1 MKTLK
6 GIIFNNVT
14 RNAVTK
20 KKEKAYEEYNAVR
33 DMANTEYDEACKKI
47 ENARIAAADDL
58 QKIQDADYVDMAA
71 IKKAEEEFDRIYA
84 KSQAEFEKAQQIH
97 IHTIMA
103 AEAELLRRYKDADE
117 ADVEK
122 GIEYFD
128 AEPAAEEDVSEANK
142 TKENSRES
150 EITAEINNINDMF
163 ARYDDGNPDNFTAKD
178 VALLTEEANYWYA
191 ELYGKLS
198 VSIKMTGL
206 LIDRET
212 GEPTYADDVELPLN
226 YYTYPT
232 NTLLGQFA
240 SYMLPELLDKMAASS
255 MYPDDV
261 EVAML
266 VNGHTVR
273 TIQFSDYDKMMSLI
287 F

>member
-6 GIIFNNVT
+6 GIIFNNVAT
-14 RNAVTK
+14 REATS
-20 KKEKAYEEYNAVR
+20 KKEKAYEEYNAVM
-33 DMANTEYDEACKKI
+33 DMTNREYDEACEDL
-47 ENARIAAADDL
+47 ENAKTAAADDL
-58 QKIQDADYVDMAA
+58 QKVQDADYIDKTG
-71 IKKAEEEFDRIYA
+71 IRKAEEEFEKVYA
-84 KSQAEFEKAQQIH
+84 KAQADFEKAQQIH

-103 AEAELLRRYKDADE
+103 AEAELLRRYKEAED

-128 AEPAAEEDVSEANK
+128 DAEPEEQSCE
-142 TKENSRES
+142 TKENNRES
-150 EITAEINNINDMF
+150 EIIAQINNINDMLAKF
-163 ARYDDGNPDNFTAKD
+163 DAGNPDDLTQKD
-178 VALLTEEANYWYA
+178 VALLVEEANYWYE

-206 LIDRET
+206 LIDQET

-240 SYMLPELLDKMAASS
+240 GYMLPELLDKMAESS

-261 EVAML
+261 EVEML

-273 TIQFSDYDKMMSLI
+273 TIQFSDYCKMMSLL

>member
-14 RNAVTK
+14 
-20 KKEKAYEEYNAVR
+20 
-33 DMANTEYDEACKKI
+33 
-47 ENARIAAADDL
+47 ENARMAAADDL
-58 QKIQDADYVDMAA
+58 QKIQSADYVDMAE
-71 IKKAEEEFDRIYA
+71 IKKAEEEFERIYT

-103 AEAELLRRYKDADE
+103 AEAELLRRYKEADE
-117 ADVEK
+117 ADVTK

-128 AEPAAEEDVSEANK
+128 AEPAAEDASEANE

-150 EITAEINNINDMF
+150 EITAEINNINDML
-163 ARYDDGNPDNFTAKD
+163 ARYDDGNPDNLTAKD
-178 VALLTEEANYWYA
+178 VALLVEEANYWYA

-212 GEPTYADDVELPLN
+212 GEPTYADDVTLPLN

-240 SYMLPELLDKMAASS
+240 SYMLPELLHKMAESS

-261 EVAML
+261 AVEML

-273 TIQFSDYDKMMSLI
+273 TIQFTDYDKMMSLI